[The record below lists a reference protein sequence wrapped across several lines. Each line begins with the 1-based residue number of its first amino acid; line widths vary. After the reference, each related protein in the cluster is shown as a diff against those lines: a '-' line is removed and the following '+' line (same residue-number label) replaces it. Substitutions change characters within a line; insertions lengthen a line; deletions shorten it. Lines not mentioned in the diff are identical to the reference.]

1 MATAS
6 ASAPFQLPTASEIVT
21 AAIQATTNTH
31 ENNHTKSDESC
42 HQLLLQC
49 LRYGTTSTIVNS
61 TSSDT
66 GPTAD
71 NNSTTTTTTTTTSL
85 LSHRRGECCRVLL
98 ESWNGIVS
106 LDAKKETPTTSSSLF
121 EEFQNLIVDCLW
133 LVSTTIWEESTQ
145 TIKKT
150 QTTTTTTTATKE
162 NDPFQNP
169 SMQALL
175 FIITSLLLA
184 STSTSTRKSR
194 NKRAN
199 KDESSSSS
207 SSSSSLSSSSL
218 SLAQLLQA
226 NLYPSI
232 LERLEWNF
240 SSSSSRLASS
250 SSKPIEDLTKRLRM
264 YNTQLNYKQQKYNLL
279 QEESE
284 GYAKVLQFLL
294 QLDQQHHPN
303 NNNENIDNEN
313 NIDNNDDDEST
324 SNRLLHLIG
333 SFELDPNRVLDL
345 VMDTLEETI
354 HRQHHHHHPQQQ
366 QQQQPNLEH
375 PYSSTH
381 VQRLLSIIQTF
392 PMPKIASLISFKLKQ
407 TTTTTTTN
415 TTLDTTVAPTN
426 NDNTAAGVDTN
437 TQTKK
442 FLTTVALLV
451 QEEAL
456 DLSTLVQFLGP
467 VDGPIETAYTAFW
480 IKEKATILSLTRVSL
495 TGSSNKPND
504 DPKQLQNA
512 QTLQTLLQPLENN
525 PVLYVLLLL
534 IEYPRNWKN
543 QVKPFLSEKTWSQ
556 LCCLFPNAF
565 GSAICN
571 VAQSVVDQW
580 YNEHTHSRPQLQD
593 TTSSP
598 STGTDDDDDDDDQK
612 LVLSKLIESL
622 WEPLACTVQS
632 GCISHRPDLFCQIC
646 RILKTE
652 LEKMMMS
659 KNFEQE
665 HFSSYMYDFFSR
677 FLVPSI
683 SLFPSNPAITTEL
696 WSVLQLLPYPI
707 RYKLYNE
714 WKGLGLGRS
723 GISSLAGGK
732 PLPNVLSEVEAGK
745 AARYVLK
752 RLSKDNIRDMSRQLA
767 KVTHANPLVVYATIL
782 DQIESYDNMVE
793 VMVEAQRFVNPLGL
807 DVLAYC
813 ILGRLS
819 GSSGAVNRSRLK
831 EDGVNVSQWL
841 QSLETFTGEFFKRR
855 PFVELQGILSYL
867 MKRLMDGHV
876 MELGVLKTL
885 LKVAGGFDFADYSPA
900 ESLSENQLYGRAGS
914 LTLKKETMSFGIM
927 EQTNPRAAENIR
939 KVLQTDGRGVSLLI
953 LIAQARDRILFDSK
967 RGSSKN
973 IKLAGNLYDSCQVVL
988 AILLEFLT
996 TDSSSIDRGQQ
1007 QQQLPDESSS
1017 MFLKFL
1023 PSLQDLHNSFGLDFE
1038 TAWSLSRAAA
1048 KTLSSGES
1056 DGSRSSAT
1064 GRYILTSDICK
1075 EFSDCFPE
1083 VMLDHVTPRL
1093 LEFFQKNASYDIFCP
1108 NDIYSSEIERVEREL
1123 ERMRATNTYAAK
1135 QDSGRTDTLQ
1145 IVLDQ
1150 LKNDMRS
1157 QDEHV
1162 KDTFKQLEEEK
1173 SSFFASEDVSQEGS
1187 SLFLIHCVLPR
1198 SLLSP
1203 DDAMYSAAFVFHL
1216 HKVWTPGFSTIH
1228 FLDELIALVSG
1239 TFFGLT
1245 EGEAANLAVLL
1256 WQCWKVVSKWR
1267 YDEGVFDKEVL
1278 GKPGSQVVE
1287 MLESGEKTSKSISYN
1302 DFTQFYRNWHSAL
1315 GTALIGCLTST
1326 EYMHI
1331 RSGLL
1336 ILTRL
1341 VDVFPTRPQMGAR
1354 ILQALSPL
1362 QDENTS
1368 RPDIRASAN
1377 AYGMMLLKARDDG
1390 KWVEEDEAD
1399 AKARAEKDA
1408 EAAIER
1414 KKRLEQNFQEMERDS
1429 NKITEE
1435 IGPRDRFDRQRDGK
1449 APRAST
1455 KTDSDGG
1462 RQPTGRVTGPSGSR
1476 LSDTSRQEGRE
1487 FQRDRMR
1494 DDRDYRPPRDEE
1506 PREREFR
1513 ADDRGRGRLDG
1524 GDWRR
1529 DGNNPPRDD
1538 RRWQREVPSGRSTK
1552 RSRPSSPESDR
1563 ETDRANPK
1571 RQRLESDVYS
1581 SGRGRNDPSPPP
1593 RRVRRESPE
1602 PPLPRSRQS
1611 RR

>member
-6 ASAPFQLPTASEIVT
+6 ASAPFQLPTASEIVA
-21 AAIQATTNTH
+21 AAIQTTTNSH
-31 ENNHTKSDESC
+31 DNNRTKSDESC

-49 LRYGTTSTIVNS
+49 LR
-61 TSSDT
+61 
-66 GPTAD
+66 
-71 NNSTTTTTTTTTSL
+71 
-85 LSHRRGECCRVLL
+85 
-98 ESWNGIVS
+98 
-106 LDAKKETPTTSSSLF
+106 
-121 EEFQNLIVDCLW
+121 
-133 LVSTTIWEESTQ
+133 
-145 TIKKT
+145 
-150 QTTTTTTTATKE
+150 
-162 NDPFQNP
+162 
-169 SMQALL
+169 
-175 FIITSLLLA
+175 
-184 STSTSTRKSR
+184 KSR

-199 KDESSSSS
+199 RDESSSSP
-207 SSSSSLSSSSL
+207 SSLSSSPL

-250 SSKPIEDLTKRLRM
+250 PSKPIEDLTKRLRM

-303 NNNENIDNEN
+303 NNNNNEN
-313 NIDNNDDDEST
+313 ENENEST

-354 HRQHHHHHPQQQ
+354 HRQHHPSPPQQQ
-366 QQQQPNLEH
+366 QQNNQPRSPLEH
-375 PYSSTH
+375 PYSSNH

-392 PMPKIASLISFKLKQ
+392 PMHKIASLISFKLKQ
-407 TTTTTTTN
+407 TTTTNTTTTTTT

-426 NDNTAAGVDTN
+426 NDNTASGVDTN

-480 IKEKATILSLTRVSL
+480 VKEKATILSLTRVSL

-512 QTLQTLLQPLENN
+512 QTFQTLLQPLENN

-534 IEYPRNWKN
+534 IQYPRNWNN
-543 QVKPFLSEKTWSQ
+543 QVKPFLSDKTWSQ
-556 LCCLFPNAF
+556 LCCLFPDAF

-571 VAQSVVDQW
+571 VAKSVVDQW
-580 YNEHTHSRPQLQD
+580 YDEHTHSRPHLQD

-598 STGTDDDDDDDDQK
+598 STGTDVADDDDDQK
-612 LVLSKLIESL
+612 LVLSKMIESL

-652 LEKMMMS
+652 LEKVMMS

-723 GISSLAGGK
+723 GISSLEGGK

-927 EQTNPRAAENIR
+927 EQTNPRAAENIK

-967 RGSSKN
+967 RGNSKN

-996 TDSSSIDRGQQ
+996 TDNASIDRGQQ
-1007 QQQLPDESSS
+1007 QQQQLPDQSSS

-1056 DGSRSSAT
+1056 DGSSSSAT

-1108 NDIYSSEIERVEREL
+1108 NDIYSSEIERVEKEL
-1123 ERMRATNTYAAK
+1123 ERIRATNTSAAK

-1150 LKNDMRS
+1150 LKNDIRS

-1162 KDTFKQLEEEK
+1162 KDTLKQLEEEK

-1187 SLFLIHCVLPR
+1187 SLFLIRCVFPR

-1239 TFFGLT
+1239 AFFGLT

-1256 WQCWKVVSKWR
+1256 WQCWKVLSKWR
-1267 YDEGVFDKEVL
+1267 YDEGIFDKEVL

-1315 GTALIGCLTST
+1315 GTALVGCLTST

-1414 KKRLEQNFQEMERDS
+1414 KRRLEQNFQELERDS
-1429 NKITEE
+1429 NQITEE

-1449 APRAST
+1449 TPRAST
-1455 KTDSDGG
+1455 QADSDGG
-1462 RQPTGRVTGPSGSR
+1462 RQPTGRVTGPSSSR
-1476 LSDTSRQEGRE
+1476 LNDTSRQEGRE
-1487 FQRDRMR
+1487 FPRDRMR
-1494 DDRDYRPPRDEE
+1494 DDRDYRPPREDE
-1506 PREREFR
+1506 PREREHR
-1513 ADDRGRGRLDG
+1513 ADDRGRGRLDA

-1529 DGNNPPRDD
+1529 DGSNNLRDD
-1538 RRWQREVPSGRSTK
+1538 RRWQREAPSGRSIK

-1571 RQRLESDVYS
+1571 RQRLESEVYS
-1581 SGRGRNDPSPPP
+1581 SGRGRSDPSPPP

-1602 PPLPRSRQS
+1602 PPLPRSRRS